1 MRMAMIMPTRSR
13 PEAAR
18 AAAYEAT
25 RNMDVRNLTTICM
38 AIDGEHEQTEEYEQ
52 LPAREHTVKLFNG
65 THRGMV
71 GTLNY
76 WARHLLRAQGQPRP
90 LTHIGF
96 MGDDHRPRTPRW
108 DTRLMEAA
116 GDGIAYGND
125 LNMGRK
131 LPTAVVINAD
141 IVRALDRVAPP
152 ELAHLYVDNYWLELG
167 RALGQLTY
175 LDDVVIEH
183 MHPSIGKGPDDEQ
196 YRRVNSPEQFKA
208 DSEAWRAWRDAGG
221 LVADVEVI
229 RRHRERAA

>member
-1 MRMAMIMPTRSR
+1 MHLAMIVPTRSR

-18 AAAYEAT
+18 AAAYEAR
-25 RNMDVRNLTTICM
+25 RNMDVRHFTTVYL
-38 AIDGEHEQTEEYEQ
+38 AVDGEHEQTAEYEA
-52 LPAREHTVKLFNG
+52 LPAQPNTVMLYNG
-65 THRGMV
+65 EHRGMV
-71 GTLNY
+71 GTLNH
-76 WARHLLRAQGQPRP
+76 WARWLLARPRDWP
-90 LTHIGF
+90 ITHVGF
-96 MGDDHRPRTPRW
+96 MGDDHRPRSPRW

-131 LPTAVVINAD
+131 LPTAVVISAG
-141 IVRALDRVAPP
+141 IVRALGRMAPP

-208 DSEAWRAWRDAGG
+208 DGEAWRTWRDAGG
-221 LVADVEVI
+221 LAADVEVI
-229 RRHRERAA
+229 RRHRERP